1 LPGRKL
7 KLVETTKKHL
17 TKKEKTTRKAK
28 QDLASEGFT
37 KLQTSA
43 PRHLNT
49 AAKAEY
55 RRVIKDIVNLPVRN
69 LDRAALENYCT
80 WYAIYKQAEEQ
91 LSKYG
96 PYQLID
102 ITREGKAI
110 LDYSKKSPMVSVL
123 SDASSRIYQF
133 ASSLGMTVDSRM
145 KIVPPD
151 SGSKKED
158 PFAKFGGGLN
168 G

>member
-1 LPGRKL
+1 MPGRKL

-37 KLQTSA
+37 KLQQSA
-43 PRHLNT
+43 PRHLST

-55 RRVIKDIVNLPVRN
+55 RRVIKDLENLPVRN

-96 PYQLID
+96 PYSIIEFD
-102 ITREGKAI
+102 DGEPIF
-110 LDYSKKSPMVSVL
+110 DYSKKSPMVSLL

-151 SGSKKED
+151 SGKKKDD
-158 PFAKFGGGLN
+158 PFAQFGSGMN